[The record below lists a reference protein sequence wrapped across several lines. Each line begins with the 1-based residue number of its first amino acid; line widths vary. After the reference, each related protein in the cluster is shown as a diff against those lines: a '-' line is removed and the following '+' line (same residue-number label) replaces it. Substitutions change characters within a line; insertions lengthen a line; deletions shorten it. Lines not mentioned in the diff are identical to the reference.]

1 MAWGGWVASFLAGWS
16 CCGLLRDKCLSVVV
30 VVVVVVI
37 VIVIVVVCSSI
48 VVAVVVVW

>member
-30 VVVVVVI
+30 VVVVVI